1 MVKHPCSSVTELCEI
16 WDQSE
21 WPWELPWGG
30 TKDLWPLL
38 FLVSLQR
45 GSAESWYSWLKN
57 DSLQCVLCFM
67 YFFKLLAFDPRKK
80 RHLWASFGIRR
91 WVWGPAPW
99 LVAQGMCS
107 SCRLGLER
115 RFGSAACLAVFWDS
129 SDTHFC
135 ILIQFLGPAV
145 ALLHSIGGPR
155 EELVS
160 LAFPADGGC
169 LHP

>member
-1 MVKHPCSSVTELCEI
+1 MKSEINQNGLESFLEEVLKTSGHCSFLFHCKEVQQKVDRAGLRMIACSV
-16 WDQSE
+16 
-21 WPWELPWGG
+21 
-30 TKDLWPLL
+30 
-38 FLVSLQR
+38 
-45 GSAESWYSWLKN
+45 Y
-57 DSLQCVLCFM
+57 CVLCT
-67 YFFKLLAFDPRKK
+67 FFKLLAFDPRKK

-135 ILIQFLGPAV
+135 VLIQFLGPAV
-145 ALLHSIGGPR
+145 ALLHSIGGHR